1 MYRIGCN
8 KHLVDELILNDV
20 IPFPIPN
27 ILEIYFYIVVGKMFF
42 FLIVLQSVANLKVN
56 VWGVVF
62 LWKKII
68 WISLRHGVNK
78 PTLWFKVFRI
88 RSLRKEVEDERF
100 EQAVII

>member
-56 VWGVVF
+56 V
-62 LWKKII
+62 
-68 WISLRHGVNK
+68 
-78 PTLWFKVFRI
+78 
-88 RSLRKEVEDERF
+88 
-100 EQAVII
+100 